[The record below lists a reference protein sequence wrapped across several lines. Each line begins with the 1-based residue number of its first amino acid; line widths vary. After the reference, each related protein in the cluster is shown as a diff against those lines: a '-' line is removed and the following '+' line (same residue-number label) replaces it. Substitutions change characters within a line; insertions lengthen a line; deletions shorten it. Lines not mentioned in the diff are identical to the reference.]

1 MNEWEPQA
9 DGRRDRLLAGKVA
22 VVMGAGSIAE
32 GWGNGKATAV
42 TFAREGASVVCVDV
56 NLDAAEETSGIIT
69 AEGGQSIAVRADVT
83 SPADVLAVFNRVVVE
98 YGRIDVLD
106 NNVGIGTLGGV
117 AETSRADWDRV
128 LAVNVKS
135 AYLAMQQAI
144 PMMQAVGG
152 GSIVNISSVTSLRY
166 SGIPYI
172 SYAASKAALNQLTK
186 VTAAQYAGDRI
197 RVNAVVPGLMKTPM
211 IASHAAVVDAY
222 ASGDVEEMWRRRA
235 RQVPMG
241 RMGDA
246 WDVANAA
253 LFLASDESRQV
264 TGVELVVDGGM
275 TLCWSEPGRNA
286 G

>member
-1 MNEWEPQA
+1 MFEVERAQV
-9 DGRRDRLLAGKVA
+9 RLAGKVA

-42 TFAREGASVVCVDV
+42 TFAREGAYVACVDV
-56 NLDAAEETSGIIT
+56 NLDAAEETAAII
-69 AEGGQSIAVRADVT
+69 AGEGGQALALQADVT
-83 SPADVLAVFNRVVVE
+83 RAADVVAVFDRVGAE
-98 YGRIDVLD
+98 HGRIDVLD

-117 AETSRADWDRV
+117 VETSREDWERV
-128 LAVNVKS
+128 MAVNVKS
-135 AYLAMQQAI
+135 AYLAMKHAI
-144 PMMQAVGG
+144 PLMQAAGG
-152 GSIVNISSVTSLRY
+152 GSIINISSVTSLRY

-186 VTAAQYAGDRI
+186 VTAAQYAREQI

-211 IASHAAVVDAY
+211 ISSLPAVVEAY
-222 ASGDVEEMWRRRA
+222 ASGDVEEMWRLRA

-253 LFLASDESRQV
+253 MFLACDESRFV

-275 TLCWSEPGRNA
+275 TLCWSEPKQA
-286 G
+286 GGDDE

>member
-1 MNEWEPQA
+1 MNES
-9 DGRRDRLLAGKVA
+9 RLLEGKVA

-42 TFAREGASVVCVDV
+42 TFARAGAAVVCVDV
-56 NLDAAEETSGIIT
+56 NLAAAAETTAIIGS
-69 AEGGQSIAVRADVT
+69 EGGRAIALHADVT
-83 SPADVLAVFNRVVVE
+83 SRDDVAAVFDRVRTE
-98 YGRIDVLD
+98 FGRIDVLD

-117 AETSRADWDRV
+117 VETSRADWERV
-128 LAVNVKS
+128 LAVNLKS

-144 PMMQAVGG
+144 PMMQSNGG
-152 GSIVNISSVTSLRY
+152 GTIVNISSVTSLRY

-186 VTAAQYAGDRI
+186 VTAARYAEDGI

-211 IASHAAVVDAY
+211 ISAHSGVVDAY
-222 ASGDVEEMWRRRA
+222 ADGDVDEMWRRRA

-253 LFLASDESRQV
+253 LFLAGPESRRI

-275 TLCWSEPGRNA
+275 TLCWSEPKWASEGDVA
-286 G
+286 

>member
-1 MNEWEPQA
+1 MNES
-9 DGRRDRLLAGKVA
+9 RLLEDKVA

-42 TFAREGASVVCVDV
+42 TFARAGAAVVCVDV
-56 NLDAAEETSGIIT
+56 NLDAAAETAAIIGS
-69 AEGGQSIAVRADVT
+69 EGGRAIALHADVT
-83 SPADVLAVFNRVVVE
+83 SRDDVAAVFDRVRTE
-98 YGRIDVLD
+98 FGRIDVLD

-117 AETSRADWDRV
+117 VETSRADWERV

-144 PMMQAVGG
+144 SMMQSSGG
-152 GSIVNISSVTSLRY
+152 GAIVNISSVTSLRY

-186 VTAAQYAGDRI
+186 VTAARYAEDGI

-211 IASHAAVVDAY
+211 ISAHSGVVDAY
-222 ASGDVEEMWRRRA
+222 ADGDVDEMWRRRA

-253 LFLASDESRQV
+253 LFLAGPESRRI

-275 TLCWSEPGRNA
+275 TVCWSEPKWASEGDVA
-286 G
+286 

>member
-1 MNEWEPQA
+1 MKDREGQ
-9 DGRRDRLLAGKVA
+9 GRLLDGKVA

-42 TFAREGASVVCVDV
+42 TFAREGAAVVCVDV
-56 NLDAAEETSGIIT
+56 NRDAAEETAAIIT
-69 AEGGQSIAVRADVT
+69 SEGGQAFALQADVT
-83 SPADVLAVFNRVVVE
+83 SRDDVLAVFDRVAVE
-98 YGRIDVLD
+98 HGRIDVLD

-117 AETSRADWDRV
+117 VETSPADWERV

-135 AYLAMQQAI
+135 AYLAMQQVI
-144 PMMQAVGG
+144 PMMQAAGG

-166 SGIPYI
+166 SGIPYV
-172 SYAASKAALNQLTK
+172 SYASSKAALNQLTK
-186 VTAAQYAGDRI
+186 VTAARYAEDNI

-211 IASHAAVVDAY
+211 ISAHAGVVDAY

-253 LFLASDESRQV
+253 LFLAGPESRHI

-275 TLCWSEPGRNA
+275 TLCWSEPKVDVA
-286 G
+286 

>member
-1 MNEWEPQA
+1 MNES
-9 DGRRDRLLAGKVA
+9 RLLEGKVA

-42 TFAREGASVVCVDV
+42 TFARAGAAVVCVDV
-56 NLDAAEETSGIIT
+56 NLAAAAETTAIIGS
-69 AEGGQSIAVRADVT
+69 EGGRAIALHADVT
-83 SPADVLAVFNRVVVE
+83 SRDDVAAVFDRVRTE
-98 YGRIDVLD
+98 FGRIDVLD

-117 AETSRADWDRV
+117 VETSRADWERV

-144 PMMQAVGG
+144 PMMQSSGG
-152 GSIVNISSVTSLRY
+152 GTIVNISSVTSLRY

-186 VTAAQYAGDRI
+186 VTAARYAEDGI

-211 IASHAAVVDAY
+211 ISAHSGVVDAY
-222 ASGDVEEMWRRRA
+222 ADGDVDEMWRRRA

-253 LFLASDESRQV
+253 LFLAGPESRRI

-275 TLCWSEPGRNA
+275 TLCWSEPKWAAEGDVA
-286 G
+286 

>member
-1 MNEWEPQA
+1 MNES
-9 DGRRDRLLAGKVA
+9 GLLEGKVA

-42 TFAREGASVVCVDV
+42 TFARAGAAVVCVDV
-56 NLDAAEETSGIIT
+56 NVDAADETAAIIGS
-69 AEGGQSIAVRADVT
+69 EGGRAIGFQADVT
-83 SPADVLAVFNRVVVE
+83 SRADVAAVFDRVRTE
-98 YGRIDVLD
+98 FGRIDVLD

-117 AETSRADWDRV
+117 VETSRADWERV

-144 PMMQAVGG
+144 PMMLPSGG

-186 VTAAQYAGDRI
+186 VTAARYAQHGI

-211 IASHAAVVDAY
+211 ISAHSGVVGAY
-222 ASGDVEEMWRRRA
+222 ADGDVEEMWRRRA

-253 LFLASDESRQV
+253 LFLAGPESRRI

-275 TLCWSEPGRNA
+275 TLCWSEPKWASEGDVA
-286 G
+286 

>member
-1 MNEWEPQA
+1 MIEWE
-9 DGRRDRLLAGKVA
+9 GRGRLLEGKVA
-22 VVMGAGSIAE
+22 VVMGAGSIAA

-42 TFAREGASVVCVDV
+42 TFAREGAAVVCVDL
-56 NLDAAEETSGIIT
+56 NLAAAEETADII
-69 AEGGQSIAVRADVT
+69 ADAGGQAIALRADVT
-83 SPADVLAVFNRVVVE
+83 SHDDVMAVFDRVGVE

-117 AETSRADWDRV
+117 VETSRADWDRV

-135 AYLAMQQAI
+135 AYLAMRQAI
-144 PMMQAVGG
+144 PLMRAGGG

-172 SYAASKAALNQLTK
+172 SYASSKAALNQLTK
-186 VTAAQYAGDRI
+186 VTAARYAEDRI

-211 IASHAAVVDAY
+211 ISAHAGVVDAY

-253 LFLASDESRQV
+253 LFLAGPESRRI

-275 TLCWSEPGRNA
+275 TLCWSAPKQRTEEDVA
-286 G
+286 

>member
-1 MNEWEPQA
+1 MNETK
-9 DGRRDRLLAGKVA
+9 GRLLDGKVA

-42 TFAREGASVVCVDV
+42 TFAREGAAVVCVDV
-56 NLDAAEETSGIIT
+56 NEDAAEETAAIIT
-69 AEGGQSIAVRADVT
+69 AEGGQAIALRADVT
-83 SPADVLAVFNRVVVE
+83 SRNDVLAVFTRVGVE
-98 YGRIDVLD
+98 YGQIDVLD

-117 AETSRADWDRV
+117 VETSRADWERV
-128 LAVNVKS
+128 LGVNVKS

-144 PMMQAVGG
+144 PMMQAAGG

-172 SYAASKAALNQLTK
+172 SYASSKAALNQLTK
-186 VTAAQYAGDRI
+186 VTAARYAEDGI

-211 IASHAAVVDAY
+211 ISAHTGVVDAY

-253 LFLASDESRQV
+253 LFLAGPESRRI

-275 TLCWSEPGRNA
+275 TLCWSEPKQTA
-286 G
+286 GEDVA

>member
-1 MNEWEPQA
+1 MNES
-9 DGRRDRLLAGKVA
+9 RLLEDKVA

-42 TFAREGASVVCVDV
+42 TFARAGAAVVCVDV
-56 NLDAAEETSGIIT
+56 NLDAAAETAAIIGS
-69 AEGGQSIAVRADVT
+69 EGGRAIALHADVT
-83 SPADVLAVFNRVVVE
+83 SRDDVAAVFDRVRTE
-98 YGRIDVLD
+98 FGRIDVLD

-117 AETSRADWDRV
+117 VETSRADWERV

-144 PMMQAVGG
+144 PMMQSSGG
-152 GSIVNISSVTSLRY
+152 GTIVNISSVTSLRY

-186 VTAAQYAGDRI
+186 VTAARYAEDGI

-211 IASHAAVVDAY
+211 ISAHSGVVDAY
-222 ASGDVEEMWRRRA
+222 ADGDVDEMWRRRA

-253 LFLASDESRQV
+253 LFLAGPESRRI

-275 TLCWSEPGRNA
+275 TVCWSEPKWASEGDVA
-286 G
+286 

>member
-1 MNEWEPQA
+1 MNES
-9 DGRRDRLLAGKVA
+9 RLLEDKVA

-42 TFAREGASVVCVDV
+42 TFARAGAAVVCVDV
-56 NLDAAEETSGIIT
+56 NLDAAAETAAIIGS
-69 AEGGQSIAVRADVT
+69 EGGRAIALHADVT
-83 SPADVLAVFNRVVVE
+83 SRDDVAAVFDRVRTE
-98 YGRIDVLD
+98 FGRIDVLD

-117 AETSRADWDRV
+117 VETSRADWERV

-135 AYLAMQQAI
+135 AYLAMQRAI
-144 PMMQAVGG
+144 PMMQSSGG
-152 GSIVNISSVTSLRY
+152 GTIVNISSVTSLRY

-186 VTAAQYAGDRI
+186 VTAARYAEDGI

-211 IASHAAVVDAY
+211 ISAHSGVVDAY
-222 ASGDVEEMWRRRA
+222 ADGDVDEMWRRRA

-253 LFLASDESRQV
+253 LFLAGPESRRI

-275 TLCWSEPGRNA
+275 TLCWSEPKWAAEGDVA
-286 G
+286 

>member
-1 MNEWEPQA
+1 MNES
-9 DGRRDRLLAGKVA
+9 RLLEDKVA

-42 TFAREGASVVCVDV
+42 TFARAGAAVVCVDV
-56 NLDAAEETSGIIT
+56 NLDAAAETAAIIGS
-69 AEGGQSIAVRADVT
+69 EGGRAIALHADVT
-83 SPADVLAVFNRVVVE
+83 SRDDVAAVFDRVRTE
-98 YGRIDVLD
+98 FGRIDVLD

-117 AETSRADWDRV
+117 VETSRADWERV

-144 PMMQAVGG
+144 PMMQSNGG
-152 GSIVNISSVTSLRY
+152 GTIVNISSVTSLRY

-186 VTAAQYAGDRI
+186 VTAARYAEDGI

-211 IASHAAVVDAY
+211 ISAHSGVVNAY
-222 ASGDVEEMWRRRA
+222 ADGDVDEMWRRRA

-253 LFLASDESRQV
+253 LFLAGPESRRI

-275 TLCWSEPGRNA
+275 TVCWSEPKWAAEGDVA
-286 G
+286 

>member
-1 MNEWEPQA
+1 MNES
-9 DGRRDRLLAGKVA
+9 RLLEGKVA

-42 TFAREGASVVCVDV
+42 TFARAGAAVVCVDV
-56 NLDAAEETSGIIT
+56 NLDAAAETAAIIGS
-69 AEGGQSIAVRADVT
+69 EGGRAIALHADVT
-83 SPADVLAVFNRVVVE
+83 SRDDVAAVFDRVRTE
-98 YGRIDVLD
+98 FGRIDVLD

-117 AETSRADWDRV
+117 VETSRADWERV

-144 PMMQAVGG
+144 PMMQSSGG
-152 GSIVNISSVTSLRY
+152 GTIVNISSVTSLRY

-186 VTAAQYAGDRI
+186 VTAARYAEDGI

-211 IASHAAVVDAY
+211 ISAHSGVVNAY
-222 ASGDVEEMWRRRA
+222 ADGDVDEMWRRRA

-253 LFLASDESRQV
+253 LFLAGPESRRI

-275 TLCWSEPGRNA
+275 TLCWSEPKWAAEGDVA
-286 G
+286 

>member
-1 MNEWEPQA
+1 MNES
-9 DGRRDRLLAGKVA
+9 RLLEGKVA

-42 TFAREGASVVCVDV
+42 TFARAGAAVVCVDV
-56 NLDAAEETSGIIT
+56 NLDAAAETAAIIGS
-69 AEGGQSIAVRADVT
+69 EGGRAIALHADVT
-83 SPADVLAVFNRVVVE
+83 SRDDVAAVFDRVRTE
-98 YGRIDVLD
+98 FGRIDVLD

-117 AETSRADWDRV
+117 VETSRADWERV

-144 PMMQAVGG
+144 PMMQSSGG
-152 GSIVNISSVTSLRY
+152 GAIVNISSVTSLRY

-186 VTAAQYAGDRI
+186 VTAARYAEDGI

-211 IASHAAVVDAY
+211 ISAHSGVVDAY
-222 ASGDVEEMWRRRA
+222 ADGDVDEMWRRRA

-253 LFLASDESRQV
+253 LFLAGPESRRI

-275 TLCWSEPGRNA
+275 TVCWSEPKWASEGDVA
-286 G
+286 

>member
-1 MNEWEPQA
+1 MNES
-9 DGRRDRLLAGKVA
+9 RLLEGKVA

-42 TFAREGASVVCVDV
+42 TFARAGAAVVCVDV
-56 NLDAAEETSGIIT
+56 NLAAAAETTAIIGS
-69 AEGGQSIAVRADVT
+69 EGGRAIALHADVT
-83 SPADVLAVFNRVVVE
+83 SRDDVAAVFDRVRTE
-98 YGRIDVLD
+98 FGRIDVLD

-117 AETSRADWDRV
+117 VETSRADWERV

-135 AYLAMQQAI
+135 AYLAMQRAI
-144 PMMQAVGG
+144 PMMQSSGG
-152 GSIVNISSVTSLRY
+152 GTIVNISSVTSLRY

-186 VTAAQYAGDRI
+186 VTAARYAEDGI

-211 IASHAAVVDAY
+211 ISAHSGVVDAY
-222 ASGDVEEMWRRRA
+222 ADGDVDEMWRRRA

-253 LFLASDESRQV
+253 LFLAGPESRRI

-275 TLCWSEPGRNA
+275 TLCWSEPKWAAEGDVA
-286 G
+286 